1 MKKIVILLFV
11 LLLISSCS
19 FSTKNDTIQDTKI
32 KIENKNLPINN
43 SLWEY

>member
-19 FSTKNDTIQDTKI
+19 FSTKEETIQDTKI
-32 KIENKNLPINN
+32 KAEKQNLPINN